1 MHDYYLI
8 LVIILGILAIA
19 DLMVGVSNDAVNFL
33 NSAIGSKVVSFK
45 TLMIIASLG
54 VAFGAMSS
62 SGMMEVA
69 RKGIF
74 NPEMFI
80 FSEIMIIFL
89 AVMITDILLL
99 DVFNSYGLPTSTTV
113 SIVFE
118 LLGAAVIISLI
129 KISNIDDSVVNLA
142 NYINTTKATQIILGI
157 FLSVVIAFSIG
168 ALVQFISRLVL
179 SFRFQNKSKWLG
191 SFFGGIAITSIF
203 YFIIIKGLK
212 GSPYASTE
220 FEFLGNE
227 TLSNFLDNNLVL
239 IIIISSIFWII
250 ISHMINSIL
259 KFSIYTIVICAGTFA
274 LALAFAGNDLVNFIG
289 VPIAGYQSFLAWV
302 DSGLNADNYTME
314 ILSEQVVAP
323 TEILLGAGAIMII
336 TLWTSSKAKSVIKT
350 SIDLSNQ
357 EETVERFKP
366 NFLSRFF
373 VKTAS
378 NIQHNINVIIPENFQ
393 KFIANQYIKPK
404 PNNLILKKDRPA
416 FDEIR
421 ASVNLVVA
429 AILISIATSYK
440 LPLSTTYVTF
450 MVAMGTSLADKAW
463 GSDSAVYRVAGVI
476 NVIGGWLLTALI
488 AFTASGIIA
497 TILYYLGKS
506 GLFIL
511 VVVVVF
517 VLTKN
522 YFAHQNRRKIEI
534 EEEKLDIVES
544 KSIKGVI
551 FESSKNISNFSKRAN
566 KLILKILEGIG
577 TQDLNVLKENKY
589 LVKKLKS
596 DLERIGDDVFYFVKN
611 LDETST
617 EITSKF
623 HMNVL
628 EELENISDS
637 ISSLSN
643 LTHKHTNNNHR
654 SLTFNQIR
662 ELKELEDELDEFFT
676 RIVKTFKTKNYT
688 EISEIFEVKENLVSS
703 LDLKIKSQISR
714 TRKNESS
721 PRNTRLYFE
730 ILKKTETIIT
740 HYVQLLELYSDKYVE
755 KVSPAQ
761 IDIKVK
767 KNKN

>member
-33 NSAIGSKVVSFK
+33 NSAIGSKVVTFK

-54 VAFGAMSS
+54 VAFGAISS

-129 KISNIDDSVVNLA
+129 KISNIDDSVVDLA

-157 FLSVVIAFSIG
+157 FLSVVVAFSIG

-220 FEFLGNE
+220 FELLGNE

-239 IIIISSIFWII
+239 IIIVSSIFWII
-250 ISHMINSIL
+250 ISHLINTIL

-302 DSGLNADNYTME
+302 DSGLSADNYTME
-314 ILSEQVVAP
+314 ILSEKVAAP

-357 EETVERFKP
+357 EETVERFQP
-366 NFLSRFF
+366 NFLSRFL
-373 VKTAS
+373 VKAAS
-378 NIQHNINVIIPENFQ
+378 NIQDKITAVIPENSQ

-511 VVVVVF
+511 VVVVLF

-522 YFAHQNRRKIEI
+522 YFAHQNRRKLEI

-551 FESSKNISNFSKRAN
+551 FESSKNISNFTKRAN

-577 TQDLNVLKENKY
+577 TQDLNILKDNKNF
-589 LVKKLKS
+589 VKKLKS

-611 LDETST
+611 LDEAST
-617 EITSKF
+617 EVTSKF

-628 EELENISDS
+628 EELENITDS
-637 ISSLSN
+637 ISSLSS
-643 LTHKHTNNNHR
+643 LTHKHINNNHR
-654 SLTFNQIR
+654 GLTFNQIR

-688 EISEIFEVKENLVSS
+688 EISEIFEVKEKLVSS
-703 LDLKIKSQISR
+703 LELKIKSQISR
-714 TRKNESS
+714 TRKDESS

-730 ILKKTETIIT
+730 ILNKMKTIIT
-740 HYVQLLELYSDKYVE
+740 HYVQLLELYSNKYDAEIDPTIIE
-755 KVSPAQ
+755 KDS
-761 IDIKVK
+761 
-767 KNKN
+767 

>member
-118 LLGAAVIISLI
+118 LLGAAVIVSLI
-129 KISNIDDSVVNLA
+129 KISNIDDSVVDLT

-157 FLSVVIAFSIG
+157 FLSVVVAFSIG

-220 FEFLGNE
+220 FELLGNE

-239 IIIISSIFWII
+239 IIIVSSIFWII
-250 ISHMINSIL
+250 ISHLINTIL

-302 DSGLNADNYTME
+302 DSGLSADNYTME
-314 ILSEQVVAP
+314 ILSEKVAAP
-323 TEILLGAGAIMII
+323 TEILLGAGAIMIV

-357 EETVERFKP
+357 EETVERFQP
-366 NFLSRFF
+366 NFLSRFL
-373 VKTAS
+373 VKAAS
-378 NIQHNINVIIPENFQ
+378 NIQDKITAVIPENSQ

-522 YFAHQNRRKIEI
+522 YFAHQNRRKLEI

-551 FESSKNISNFSKRAN
+551 FESSKNISNFTKRAN

-577 TQDLNVLKENKY
+577 TQDLNILKDNKNF
-589 LVKKLKS
+589 VKKLKS

-611 LDETST
+611 LDEAST

-628 EELENISDS
+628 EELENITDS
-637 ISSLSN
+637 ISSLSS
-643 LTHKHTNNNHR
+643 LTHKHINNNHR
-654 SLTFNQIR
+654 GLTFNQIR

-688 EISEIFEVKENLVSS
+688 EISEIFEVKEKLVSS
-703 LDLKIKSQISR
+703 LELKIKSQISR
-714 TRKNESS
+714 TRKDESS

-730 ILKKTETIIT
+730 ILNKMKTIIT
-740 HYVQLLELYSDKYVE
+740 HYVQILELYSNKYDDK
-755 KVSPAQ
+755 
-761 IDIKVK
+761 IDPIL
-767 KNKN
+767 

>member
-129 KISNIDDSVVNLA
+129 KISNIDDSVVDLA

-212 GSPYASTE
+212 GSPYASAE
-220 FEFLGNE
+220 FELLGNE

-239 IIIISSIFWII
+239 IIIISSFFWII

-314 ILSEQVVAP
+314 ILSEKVAAP

-488 AFTASGIIA
+488 AFTASGVIA

-577 TQDLNVLKENKY
+577 TQDLNVLKENKD

-761 IDIKVK
+761 VDIKVK

>member
-118 LLGAAVIISLI
+118 LLGAAVIVSLI
-129 KISNIDDSVVNLA
+129 KISNIDDSVVDLA

-157 FLSVVIAFSIG
+157 FLSVVVAFSIG

-220 FEFLGNE
+220 FELLGNE

-239 IIIISSIFWII
+239 IIIVSSIFWII
-250 ISHMINSIL
+250 ISHLINTIL

-302 DSGLNADNYTME
+302 DSGLSADNYTME
-314 ILSEQVVAP
+314 ILSEKVAAP

-357 EETVERFKP
+357 EETIERFQP
-366 NFLSRFF
+366 NFLSRFL
-373 VKTAS
+373 VKAAS
-378 NIQHNINVIIPENFQ
+378 NIQDKITAVIPENSQ

-522 YFAHQNRRKIEI
+522 YFAHKNRRKIEI

-551 FESSKNISNFSKRAN
+551 FESSKNISNFSRRAN

-577 TQDLNVLKENKY
+577 SKDLNVLKENKD
-589 LVKKLKS
+589 LVKKLKN
-596 DLERIGDDVFYFVKN
+596 DLERVGDDVFYFVKN

-628 EELENISDS
+628 EELENITDS
-637 ISSLSN
+637 ISSLSS
-643 LTHKHTNNNHR
+643 LTHKHINNNHR
-654 SLTFNQIR
+654 GLTFNQIR

-688 EISEIFEVKENLVSS
+688 EISEIFEVKEKLVSS
-703 LDLKIKSQISR
+703 LELKIKSQISR
-714 TRKNESS
+714 TRKDESS

-730 ILKKTETIIT
+730 ILNKMKTIIT
-740 HYVQLLELYSDKYVE
+740 HYVQILELYSNKYDDK
-755 KVSPAQ
+755 
-761 IDIKVK
+761 IDPIL
-767 KNKN
+767 

>member
-118 LLGAAVIISLI
+118 LLGAAVIVSLI
-129 KISNIDDSVVNLA
+129 KISNIDDSVVDLA

-157 FLSVVIAFSIG
+157 FLSVVVAFSIG
-168 ALVQFISRLVL
+168 ALVQFISRLIL

-220 FEFLGNE
+220 FELLGNE

-239 IIIISSIFWII
+239 IIIVSSIFWII
-250 ISHMINSIL
+250 ISHLINIIL

-302 DSGLNADNYTME
+302 DSGLSADNYTME
-314 ILSEQVVAP
+314 ILSEKVAAP

-357 EETVERFKP
+357 EETVERFQP
-366 NFLSRFF
+366 NFLSRFL
-373 VKTAS
+373 VKAAS
-378 NIQHNINVIIPENFQ
+378 NIQDKITAVIPENSQ

-522 YFAHQNRRKIEI
+522 YFAHQNRRKLEI

-551 FESSKNISNFSKRAN
+551 FESSKNISNFTKRAN

-577 TQDLNVLKENKY
+577 TQDLNILKDNKNF
-589 LVKKLKS
+589 VKKLKS

-611 LDETST
+611 LDEAST

-628 EELENISDS
+628 EELENITDS
-637 ISSLSN
+637 ISSLSS
-643 LTHKHTNNNHR
+643 LTHKHINNNHR
-654 SLTFNQIR
+654 GLTFNQIR

-688 EISEIFEVKENLVSS
+688 EISEIFEVKEKLVSS
-703 LDLKIKSQISR
+703 LELKIKSQISR
-714 TRKNESS
+714 TRKDESS

-730 ILKKTETIIT
+730 ILNKMKTIIT
-740 HYVQLLELYSDKYVE
+740 HYVQILELYSNKYDDK
-755 KVSPAQ
+755 
-761 IDIKVK
+761 IDPIL
-767 KNKN
+767 